1 MLMKVFDHIANAYRN
16 YARFSGTATRA
27 EYWSFQIYFI
37 VVFLLLVTLI
47 GLLAIVFAVGSL
59 LPMFALGNRRF
70 ASAGMPK
77 GLYPGLVVLGLIL
90 SGSNERLYGT
100 VLEIAIAVIASL
112 PAKVD
117 ASAVTRYQPIDE
129 SAVST
134 TAQYCSACGKVR
146 LPGQSV
152 CQGCGQAF

>member
-1 MLMKVFDHIANAYRN
+1 MKVFDHIANAYRN

-37 VVFLLLVTLI
+37 VVFLLLVI
-47 GLLAIVFAVGSL
+47 IFPILAFVFALGSL
-59 LPMFALGNRRF
+59 LPLFSVGNRRF

-77 GLYPGLVVLGLIL
+77 GLYPGLLALGVIL
-90 SGSNERLYGT
+90 SGARQKLLGT

-117 ASAVTRYQPIDE
+117 ASAVTTYQPIDE
-129 SAVST
+129 SAVT
-134 TAQYCSACGKVR
+134 NAAQYCSACGKIR
-146 LPGQSV
+146 LPGQIV